1 MGIRLTNLVVNVAAT
16 LLFLAIPSAASA
28 VDIMLLGQGSAAM
41 ADFVSIDSSGCVTTS
56 VHVEAGDFKFQNPPT
71 QPIPLVG
78 GGSVFILLSQLNT
91 CTGESFD
98 GVGGNQ
104 GVIDVA
110 LNHRL
115 SEGTVCGTATI
126 YEVGSGGS
134 VISSFD
140 VSVDLTWTGVGSQ
153 IRVNGDSEYRSGGFI
168 VNTLNHA
175 DVRLATAVGTIS
187 DGTTNFTP
195 TSSTNALIEWNT
207 FHQVTVQCV
216 SLRCQ

>member
-1 MGIRLTNLVVNVAAT
+1 MSKNQNRVRRIRHRRLFVEGLEPRAMLAGNVTA
-16 LLFLAIPSAASA
+16 L
-28 VDIMLLGQGSAAM
+28 
-41 ADFVSIDSSGCVTTS
+41 FVSVGKIEVGLPLDCVRNVLHQT
-56 VHVEAGDFKFQNPPT
+56 AT

-115 SEGTVCGTATI
+115 SEGTVRGTATI